1 MRKMKDVF
9 IVILLYAVWIII
21 SADLSIS
28 SLVLGLIISLSVD
41 LVINHGSFTKKVAEK
56 FIKNF
61 FLFLWYG
68 VIIAIEVFIASYK
81 VAFFVLNPNKNFK
94 PGILKVDL
102 DLGEKNNIMKLTI
115 LANIITL
122 TPGTVAIAAN
132 INSNKLYIHWID
144 IKEGTE
150 SEQKE
155 NMMGNFEQIIRRL
168 FKW

>member
-1 MRKMKDVF
+1 MRKMKDLF

-21 SADLSIS
+21 SADLSVS

-41 LVINHGSFTKKVAEK
+41 LVITHGSFTKKVSEK

-68 VIIAIEVFIASYK
+68 VIIALEVFIASYK
-81 VAFFVLNPNKNFK
+81 VAFFVLTPNKKFK
-94 PGILKVDL
+94 PGIIKVDL
-102 DLGEKNNIMKLTI
+102 DLGKRNNIMKLTI

-132 INSNKLYIHWID
+132 INSNELYIHWID

-150 SEQKE
+150 EEQKQE
-155 NMMGNFEQIIRRL
+155 MMGNFEHIIRRL
-168 FKW
+168 FK